1 MIEHQHRDRFILHL
15 ARQRTPPAARAPD
28 RIADLPFAAAILVRP
43 LNEPHLPLGRIAEDD
58 GGMNQNTSAVV
69 ESEPK
74 SPKEDA
80 ASRWRKL
87 IDQQRESGL
96 SVSVYCRERGISAAS
111 LFAWRRRLRPASGF
125 PGAEM
130 FKPVKLL
137 TESKRRSADDAE
149 PVAIESP
156 GVSFIE
162 LCLPG
167 ERRLIVRRGFDRGL
181 LLDLL
186 DALEPKS
193 SRLESWS

>member
-1 MIEHQHRDRFILHL
+1 MDQS
-15 ARQRTPPAARAPD
+15 
-28 RIADLPFAAAILVRP
+28 
-43 LNEPHLPLGRIAEDD
+43 
-58 GGMNQNTSAVV
+58 TSAV
-69 ESEPK
+69 SKLNQKPAR
-74 SPKEDA
+74 EDA

-87 IDQQRESGL
+87 IEQQRESGL

-111 LFAWRRRLRPASGF
+111 LFAWRRRLRPASSL
-125 PGAEM
+125 PGAQM

-137 TESKRRSADDAE
+137 TESKQRAADDAD
-149 PVAIESP
+149 PVVIESP
-156 GVSFIE
+156 AASFIELPAASFIE

-193 SRLESWS
+193 SRLESRS

>member
-1 MIEHQHRDRFILHL
+1 M
-15 ARQRTPPAARAPD
+15 P
-28 RIADLPFAAAILVRP
+28 
-43 LNEPHLPLGRIAEDD
+43 NEPHLPLGRIAEDD

-69 ESEPK
+69 ESEQK